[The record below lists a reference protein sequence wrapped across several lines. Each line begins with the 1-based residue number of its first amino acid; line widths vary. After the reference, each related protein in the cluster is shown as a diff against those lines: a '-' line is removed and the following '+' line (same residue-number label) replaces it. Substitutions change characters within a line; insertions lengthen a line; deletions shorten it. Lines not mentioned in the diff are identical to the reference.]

1 LFHPGPAAEGL
12 PANLALD
19 IDFATMAILGSR
31 LDRDP
36 AAVPLDELDPRATVS
51 TFSSRHL

>member
-1 LFHPGPAAEGL
+1 
-12 PANLALD
+12 
-19 IDFATMAILGSR
+19 MAILGSR